1 MRFLQLE
8 GLGRGGGVLFQK
20 WPTLDPDTLPPRA
33 RAISLE
39 EERERDGI
47 SLPKFISSDYSIII
61 SILLT
66 TIELEEEL
74 YEVFCFIRIVKN
86 N

>member
-39 EERERDGI
+39 EERERRN
-47 SLPKFISSDYSIII
+47 FIAQIHFFGLFDYHLDS
-61 SILLT
+61 